1 MNAGRAFS
9 LLLLLGVGGAVLL
22 LAAAVRLVLGAWPD
36 GEMAHRTVD
45 GVCAIVPVHGDI
57 LSHALSYGATFVLL
71 GVLGLAA
78 RYVGRQAIA
87 FRTLSRDLA
96 GAEPGESDIRLRQVV
111 KGAGISASVQLLVSA
126 KRIAFTAGLWRPRIF
141 VTTGLVD
148 ALTDGELE
156 AVLLHE
162 ELHAHRRDPLRTV
175 IARAWAAMLF
185 FLPVLKDL
193 ARYHYVRKE
202 VEADAYSIQRQG
214 TRRHVASA
222 LYKLTAPPD
231 GYPSGAIAFGELAT
245 VEARIEALRT
255 GQWQDSPFAPSAVK
269 WSLLGVLLVLGLIA
283 YPLAEAH
290 VWWAV
295 GLSLAA
301 CPAWL
306 VLFWA
311 TRTHEPL
318 A

>member
-9 LLLLLGVGGAVLL
+9 LLLLLGVGGGILL
-22 LAAAVRLVLGAWPD
+22 LAAAVRLAWGAWPD
-36 GEMAHRTVD
+36 GETAHRAVD
-45 GVCAIVPVHGDI
+45 GVCVIVPVHGDF
-57 LSHALSYGATFVLL
+57 LAHALSYGATFLLL
-71 GVLGLAA
+71 GVLALAA
-78 RYVGRQAIA
+78 RYVGQQAMT
-87 FRTLSRDLA
+87 FRTLFRDVA
-96 GAEPGESDIRLRQVV
+96 GAAPGASNARLRRVV
-111 KGAGISASVQLLVSA
+111 TGAGISASIQLLVST
-126 KRIAFTAGLWRPRIF
+126 KRIAFTAGLWKPRIF

-162 ELHAHRRDPLRTV
+162 ELHAQRRDPLRTV

-202 VEADAYSIQRQG
+202 IEADAHSIQRQG

-222 LYKLTAPPD
+222 LYRLTASP
-231 GYPSGAIAFGELAT
+231 GNCPSGATAFGEPAT
-245 VEARIEALRT
+245 VEARLEVLRT
-255 GQWQDSPFAPSAVK
+255 GQWRGSPFALPAVK
-269 WSLLGVLLVLGLIA
+269 WSLLGVLLVLGLVA
-283 YPLAEAH
+283 HPLAEVH
-290 VWWAV
+290 GWWAV

-306 VLFWA
+306 VLYWA
-311 TRTHEPL
+311 IRTHEPL